1 MDNFLIA
8 VRIRVFNN
16 SRMEFKIFYFHFFL
30 FYFVN
35 LDISDSVLVARGF
48 FLFKSIL
55 CVVRIASGVKNRRLM
70 HSKKGI
76 RICYVEISSM
86 KKLFD

>member
-1 MDNFLIA
+1 MDNI
-8 VRIRVFNN
+8 N
-16 SRMEFKIFYFHFFL
+16 SRSYSYLIIREWNLKFF

-48 FLFKSIL
+48 FKAFL

-70 HSKKGI
+70 HSKGYS
-76 RICYVEISSM
+76 YVDIINEYE
-86 KKLFD
+86 KLFD